1 MGTST
6 SFRNPPTVKWN
17 AARTAMTVPGV
28 KPNRVLADLWNAAA
42 EQGLDSSA
50 VVAYLKTWLERGHTL
65 KDRLAFASPVAVLR
79 ELVEEG
85 RQASLARGYETV
97 ASIAERALQDVC
109 RRAAVGDGSFIS
121 ADRDEIRD
129 GWRKLTRANPEEL
142 AHRYLVSFVEHST
155 RFFVSRDAPGVVGK
169 GSLAERADVKVL
181 AERLGSTARE
191 IASRSEFREAL
202 RGVHRTPARG
212 WARALRAVQQ
222 RLARLES
229 SG

>member
-109 RRAAVGDGSFIS
+109 RRAAVGEGVSSRQIAMRSGMVGGS
-121 ADRDEIRD
+121 
-129 GWRKLTRANPEEL
+129 
-142 AHRYLVSFVEHST
+142 
-155 RFFVSRDAPGVVGK
+155 
-169 GSLAERADVKVL
+169 SLAQTRKSL
-181 AERLGSTARE
+181 HTA
-191 IASRSEFREAL
+191 I
-202 RGVHRTPARG
+202 
-212 WARALRAVQQ
+212 
-222 RLARLES
+222 S
-229 SG
+229 SPS